1 MEESWLL
8 YFFHSIWQTV
18 PLWLK
23 EPSSSWLLAIELG
36 SPKEHNTGIR
46 PNHSVLG
53 MVLSALKSLWCHKL
67 VYNCAA
73 ASAVAAECICHT
85 GSADINTIVILGA
98 GILFSAILY
107 LLHWTVLNL
116 LLPELDSE
124 TKSSAGVW
132 NCPPDDCLLLFLLW
146 VFFFSSEV
154 SFWIFHFSGQ
164 PCVPLHCGSLS
175 KSLKHGFLFIPYFS
189 CVRTRWST
197 PVEITDLFTRLFS
210 IILEN
215 GLVLRRK
222 EMEIFCSY

>member
-53 MVLSALKSLWCHKL
+53 MVPSALKSLWCHKL

-73 ASAVAAECICHT
+73 ASAVAAECICHA
-85 GSADINTIVILGA
+85 GSAGINNTIVILGA

-107 LLHWTVLNL
+107 LLHWTVLNF

-124 TKSSAGVW
+124 AKSSAGVW

-146 VFFFSSEV
+146 VFFF
-154 SFWIFHFSGQ
+154 
-164 PCVPLHCGSLS
+164 L
-175 KSLKHGFLFIPYFS
+175 
-189 CVRTRWST
+189 WST
-197 PVEITDLFTRLFS
+197 ILDFPFQWSALCSSSLWKFKQVSEAWLPVYSLFLMCQ
-210 IILEN
+210 N
-215 GLVLRRK
+215 
-222 EMEIFCSY
+222 